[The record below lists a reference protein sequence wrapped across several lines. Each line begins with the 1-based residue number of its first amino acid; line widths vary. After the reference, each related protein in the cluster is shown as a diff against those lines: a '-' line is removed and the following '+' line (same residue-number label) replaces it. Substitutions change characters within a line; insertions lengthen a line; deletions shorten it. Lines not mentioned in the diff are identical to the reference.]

1 MSIRPLSAS
10 LIDRLA
16 PSLAVVSVP
25 LACQLAAGFNS
36 HIPDGLWLLLVISL
50 WGALTGGALLVLA
63 LCSFV
68 AHLYNWFTTQRQSR
82 PRWHHGVVAGCPAF
96 SASAS
101 AARSSSRS
109 RMRWS

>member
-1 MSIRPLSAS
+1 MSVRPLSAS

-25 LACQLAAGFNS
+25 LACHLAAGFNG
-36 HIPDGLWLLLVISL
+36 HVPDGLWLLLVASL

-63 LCSFV
+63 LCSLV
-68 AHLYNWFTTQRQSR
+68 AHLYNWLTARRQAR

-96 SASAS
+96 SASA
-101 AARSSSRS
+101 ARSSSRS
-109 RMRWS
+109 WMR